1 METSASGHPQGSLPP
16 SSQTLR
22 WGFHCSVHSSF
33 NSLTKSLYLKLG
45 IVLNVC
51 TIRPR
56 LNQLRSSKLNQGF
69 IIELMIRILMP
80 LIYPVPVRHT
90 AGCIICFKSIL
101 RCVKESWQYSMIFH
115 SKVSTNNMLC
125 FLWLLSKFSSMS
137 GAQLQASLFLIKMWV
152 LKNGKSEA
160 FYQNITKLR
169 FWV

>member
-1 METSASGHPQGSLPP
+1 MYVNEELCHCVSHTDRRQAFSVLQSLRGRKPRPPPPSPGSLPP

-80 LIYPVPVRHT
+80 LIYPVPFCHT
-90 AGCIICFKSIL
+90 AGRIICSKSIL
-101 RCVKESWQYSMIFH
+101 RCVKVSWQYSMFFRP
-115 SKVSTNNMLC
+115 K
-125 FLWLLSKFSSMS
+125 
-137 GAQLQASLFLIKMWV
+137 A
-152 LKNGKSEA
+152 
-160 FYQNITKLR
+160 
-169 FWV
+169 